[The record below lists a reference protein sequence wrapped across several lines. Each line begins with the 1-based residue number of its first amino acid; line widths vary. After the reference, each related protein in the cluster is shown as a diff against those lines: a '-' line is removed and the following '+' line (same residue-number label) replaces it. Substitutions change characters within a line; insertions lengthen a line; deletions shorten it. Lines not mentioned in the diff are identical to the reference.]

1 MKKKFEIAILIIWGI
16 LIIGLTIFHGY
27 LHFSDKVLILF
38 NCVFD
43 KDLLK
48 FSVSFLMFIGYAI
61 IVVPEWLQKKIGR
74 KKIFTMCSFLAVV
87 LIFTIWAFIDTI
99 SNGVKEC
106 RISQRLTL
114 SDGTEIFLTEETEH
128 SSIDKK
134 HELKYLN
141 IYQLSFITAE
151 RIGFIDETDFSND
164 CLEQGKY
171 EYEYD
176 EKNKLLT
183 VICEYG
189 EYGDDTVFLKEEY
202 DTGFM
207 SYDFKLK

>member
-1 MKKKFEIAILIIWGI
+1 MKKKFEIAFLILWGT
-16 LIIGLTIFHGY
+16 LIVGLTLFHVY
-27 LHFSDKVLILF
+27 LHFSDKVLVLF

-48 FSVSFLMFIGYAI
+48 FSVCFLMFIGYAI
-61 IVVPEWLQKKIGR
+61 IVVPEWIKKKSSR
-74 KKIFTMCSFLAVV
+74 KRIFTMCTFLVAV
-87 LIFTIWAFIDTI
+87 LIFTAWAFIDTI
-99 SNGVKEC
+99 SDGIKEC

-114 SDGTEIFLTEETEH
+114 SDGTGILLTEETER
-128 SSIDKK
+128 SSVDKK
-134 HELKYLN
+134 YELKYLN

-151 RIGFIDETDFSND
+151 RIGLIDETVFSNN

-176 EKNKLLT
+176 EKSKLFT

-207 SYDFKLK
+207 SYEFELE